1 MDWIGR
7 LFGTTQAIDNVL
19 DKDKGLLVRAGGW
32 INDLSYT
39 EAEKAEA
46 AKTTREWG
54 FRQLSALEPFKIIQ
68 RVIAI
73 ATMGIWALV
82 AINVLVGIW
91 IEALFPAIKVKE
103 ALFAFA
109 ISDYV
114 FWPVVAVL
122 SLYMSGGVLPQLFGK
137 NKGVQQQ

>member
-7 LFGTTQAIDNVL
+7 LFGTTKAIDDVL

-32 INDLSYT
+32 VNDLSYT
-39 EAEKAEA
+39 EAEKAAA
-46 AKTTREWG
+46 AKETRDWG
-54 FRQLSALEPFKIIQ
+54 LRQLTALEPFKIVQ
-68 RVIAI
+68 RVIAF

-82 AINVLVGIW
+82 AINVMAAIW
-91 IEALFPAIKVKE
+91 VEAFFPAVKAKE
-103 ALFAFA
+103 SMFALAV
-109 ISDYV
+109 SDYI